1 MTATPTRLFSRL
13 IGFVTDL
20 FAPRSL
26 PPAETVQRQLATLS
40 AQFDANVTRLAQGLK
55 NGTVT
60 LGQFDGA
67 MRSAIRQH
75 HLAAAVIAEGGTA
88 NATPQ
93 TLALAQQ
100 QVNAQ
105 LTYFDNWISE
115 LRQQAAAGK
124 LPSADYL
131 TNRARLYGKAAG
143 ETASRAGIQVQ
154 GLPMLPFY
162 PKQATRCKVGCK
174 CRWDVRVIDAV
185 NGSYDCYWRMGEA
198 EHCPTC
204 KARARLANP
213 LRVRRG
219 QIVNA
224 EKYQDASLYA

>member
-1 MTATPTRLFSRL
+1 MTARPTLFSRL
-13 IGFVTDL
+13 IGFVTDV
-20 FAPRSL
+20 FAPRPL
-26 PPAETVQRQLATLS
+26 PSADTVQRQLAALS
-40 AQFDANVTRLAQGLK
+40 AQFDTNVTRLAQGLK

-75 HLAAAVIAEGGTA
+75 HLAAAVVAEGGTA

-105 LTYFDNWISE
+105 LAYFDNWISE

-124 LPSADYL
+124 LPSAEYL
-131 TNRARLYGKAAG
+131 AHRARLYGKAAG
-143 ETASRAGIQVQ
+143 ETASRAGIQAQ

-162 PKQATRCKVGCK
+162 PKQATKCRVGCK
-174 CRWDVRVIDAV
+174 CRWDVRVVDAV
-185 NGSYDCYWRMGEA
+185 NGSYDCYWVRSADES
-198 EHCPTC
+198 CRTC
-204 KARARLANP
+204 LARSRAANP

-219 QIVNA
+219 EIVNP
-224 EKYQDASLYA
+224 EKYRADHLYG